1 MDLHVKA
8 EQDVPCQMPLF
19 DVFCCHTYSKQHCAK
34 CCCSQASSTS
44 LTPKGVPR
52 LTAQVRTGPALVP
65 DLRQREHGM
74 HTCAGA
80 GVGDA
85 GEEAGEV
92 AEEVARGLLRAQ
104 LERHAGRLH
113 DDPLR
118 QGGLRPCS
126 AAWAPCQKTEAGNRN
141 AGVRASDMMD
151 SEWYVAGCCQLLR
164 RTHPVQSL

>member
-1 MDLHVKA
+1 
-8 EQDVPCQMPLF
+8 MPPAQL
-19 DVFCCHTYSKQHCAK
+19 
-34 CCCSQASSTS
+34 SSGQVQVQ
-44 LTPKGVPR
+44 TPRQPEYGVSGAPR
-52 LTAQVRTGPALVP
+52 K
-65 DLRQREHGM
+65 

-80 GVGDA
+80 GVGDT

-126 AAWAPCQKTEAGNRN
+126 AAWGPH
-141 AGVRASDMMD
+141 VRR
-151 SEWYVAGCCQLLR
+151 LR
-164 RTHPVQSL
+164 LATATLRVGHQTR

>member
-1 MDLHVKA
+1 MRDAH
-8 EQDVPCQMPLF
+8 
-19 DVFCCHTYSKQHCAK
+19 
-34 CCCSQASSTS
+34 
-44 LTPKGVPR
+44 R
-52 LTAQVRTGPALVP
+52 
-65 DLRQREHGM
+65 REHGVL
-74 HTCAGA
+74 TCAGA

-126 AAWAPCQKTEAGNRN
+126 AAWGPGSGTEAGGRKAACRTQRRWLVSGIVLQN
-141 AGVRASDMMD
+141 AVNGTLAQDD
-151 SEWYVAGCCQLLR
+151 TFCLGALALLAI
-164 RTHPVQSL
+164 

>member
-1 MDLHVKA
+1 M
-8 EQDVPCQMPLF
+8 
-19 DVFCCHTYSKQHCAK
+19 
-34 CCCSQASSTS
+34 
-44 LTPKGVPR
+44 PR
-52 LTAQVRTGPALVP
+52 LTVQIRSGPALVP
-65 DLRQREHGM
+65 ALRQQKHIA

-118 QGGLRPCS
+118 QGGLRPCT
-126 AAWAPCQKTEAGNRN
+126 AAWGPHVRRLRLAPATLRAGPQRRLVSG
-141 AGVRASDMMD
+141 AMWHGAVD
-151 SEWYVAGCCQLLR
+151 CQLLR
-164 RTHPVQSL
+164 RRHPAQSL